1 MSAKFLPDSGNP
13 SNYSALDTNINYT
26 SPEYN
31 LVESFLRRI
40 KLSVVRDALQ
50 WMNEV

>member
-1 MSAKFLPDSGNP
+1 MSAKFIPDAVNP
-13 SNYSALDTNINYT
+13 SASDTKDAGAF
-26 SPEYN
+26 PEYN

-50 WMNEV
+50 WMNDV